1 MRLIIVPTDFS
12 PIADNALKYGMDLAS
27 AMGASL
33 MITHVYQ
40 LPISYTDVPIVTVS
54 VEEIKRVS
62 DEKLSELKH
71 NIETITE
78 GRLIVYTESR
88 LGDVTDEI
96 EKLTKTLHPFAVIM
110 GTRGMS
116 GAGRFFLGS
125 NSLSVINRITIPVY
139 VIPPGVRF
147 KPFKKIGLATDMRDV
162 VDSTHVA
169 PIRELVNFF
178 NAELHVLNV
187 DHERSR
193 FRPETPQESLNLDVL
208 LSGLNP
214 VYDFIESKD
223 VNEGINEFAEKNNL
237 DAVITLP
244 KKHGLLQG
252 LFQKST
258 TRELIHHT
266 NVPLIC
272 IRKEVMETVK
282 TLQT

>member
-162 VDSTHVA
+162 VESTHVT

>member
-1 MRLIIVPTDFS
+1 
-12 PIADNALKYGMDLAS
+12 
-27 AMGASL
+27 
-33 MITHVYQ
+33 
-40 LPISYTDVPIVTVS
+40 
-54 VEEIKRVS
+54 
-62 DEKLSELKH
+62 
-71 NIETITE
+71 
-78 GRLIVYTESR
+78 
-88 LGDVTDEI
+88 
-96 EKLTKTLHPFAVIM
+96 
-110 GTRGMS
+110 MS

-162 VDSTHVA
+162 VDSTHVT
-169 PIRELVNFF
+169 PIRELINFF

>member
-162 VDSTHVA
+162 VDSTHVT
-169 PIRELVNFF
+169 PIRELINFF

-187 DHERSR
+187 DLERSR

>member
-162 VDSTHVA
+162 VDSTHVT

>member
-27 AMGASL
+27 AMGSSL

-162 VDSTHVA
+162 VDSTHVT
-169 PIRELVNFF
+169 PIRELINFF

-208 LSGLNP
+208 VSGLNP